1 MARSGAICVL
11 SLTPLPAAGG
21 VELRHISVDPLNT
34 VVAGYRD
41 TVVAVQD
48 EVEAPYLVEAHRRQL
63 LAPVEDPI
71 YALPPLFHARSG
83 GHEVSIELRT
93 PTDAAHYLSYGRCPD
108 APMDSAQCPRDPS

>member
-1 MARSGAICVL
+1 MARSGTL
-11 SLTPLPAAGG
+11 SVPSLPPLTAAGAK
-21 VELRHISVDPLNT
+21 LRHFGVYPLNT

-48 EVEAPYLVEAHRRQL
+48 EVEAPHLVEAHRRQL

-93 PTDAAHYLSYGRCPD
+93 PTDAAPYLCYWRSEERRVGKE
-108 APMDSAQCPRDPS
+108 